1 MIAYQNLFSV
11 KNDAEMSD
19 TLNRNLYREK
29 TIETQVLKNMV
40 SYVYE
45 QYEFIMKQDI
55 GAILEGKIEFQLP
68 GNFQK

>member
-1 MIAYQNLFSV
+1 
-11 KNDAEMSD
+11 
-19 TLNRNLYREK
+19 
-29 TIETQVLKNMV
+29 MV

>member
-1 MIAYQNLFSV
+1 V

>member
-1 MIAYQNLFSV
+1 M
-11 KNDAEMSD
+11 KNDTEMSD